1 MNSVMLPTP
10 TLLNTNSSPFRFCQ
24 QPAFW
29 KCLGQI
35 LWQDYVPI
43 SETIQKS
50 SADNHRHLLT
60 ADLCWHTPTQKPT
73 GRNTSCNEQT
83 FFAWLV
89 HLLRPTCIRSCRR
102 HTFRCIQYDPGEN
115 SWHDAIIVPPVR
127 TTNNQLLVD
136 AGSWKQ
142 NQKNERREWPW
153 ESIVLPHSGR
163 QKSCNTCGLSVR
175 THQRNEFVDYSTLEE
190 LPVSM
195 L

>member
-43 SETIQKS
+43 SETIKNRQLITIDTCSRPTCVDTRLPKS
-50 SADNHRHLLT
+50 RLV
-60 ADLCWHTPTQKPT
+60 W
-73 GRNTSCNEQT
+73 RNTLCDEQT

-115 SWHDAIIVPPVR
+115 SWHDAIIVPPGR
-127 TTNNQLLVD
+127 TTNNQ
-136 AGSWKQ
+136 Q
-142 NQKNERREWPW
+142 NQTKGGENDHGSP
-153 ESIVLPHSGR
+153 
-163 QKSCNTCGLSVR
+163 
-175 THQRNEFVDYSTLEE
+175 
-190 LPVSM
+190 
-195 L
+195 